1 MSTPLSP
8 VGGRVLALLAV
19 PLLWA
24 VLAMPAAAQ
33 QVASWTSLAPSV
45 EPYDNP
51 FDELPYEQFE
61 ALRVILRADM
71 VAAAG
76 QVDTAMAEAAAD
88 ARRLVEEAGLDV
100 EYLFAQREL
109 IMQRREEGALGVTTT
124 HLDKTV
130 MLDGYAL
137 PLRAEEGRV
146 VEFLLVPWVGAC
158 IHVPPP
164 APNQIVHVDYPQGF
178 EGWSQFTPIRIE
190 GRLRHRP
197 AEHDLFL
204 VDGSRLIPA
213 SYAMEGAVIGG
224 TPGEIVAAA
233 TATAGLSWYA
243 HAQAKIADIFTT
255 AMRNMDQGRSVGAVS
270 LGVLIAFAYG
280 LLHTFGPGHGK
291 AVVISYFVGAGGSLR
306 RGLVMGAR
314 IAVLHVLSAVV
325 VVFLLDFAVRQ
336 ATGAA
341 PSDYRLIRL
350 GSYALIVTI
359 GLAMLWHAL
368 AAVWKPRAT
377 HAAVF
382 ALPGAGISS
391 RQPPLAPPLG
401 QPGLACTRVRRYDA
415 PVGCAICAA
424 AEAGAK
430 GGGWIA
436 AAVGV
441 VPCTGALIVMLF
453 GLANDLVVPAVMM
466 VIAISVGMALAM
478 SAIGVAAILGRN
490 WTEARVAVTTERRL
504 RFEAGARIA
513 GAACVLAIGVTLF
526 ALTYAQTATA
536 EGAQTATAEGAQ
548 QATVASSFTPVS
560 QAAAN

>member
-1 MSTPLSP
+1 MPAPLFASG
-8 VGGRVLALLAV
+8 VRVVALLAV

-33 QVASWTSLAPSV
+33 QLASWASLAPSV

-51 FDELPYEQFE
+51 FAEMPDEQTK
-61 ALRVILRADM
+61 ALRIIASADM
-71 VAAAG
+71 AAEAG
-76 QVDTAMAEAAAD
+76 QLDAAMAEAAAD

-100 EYLFAQREL
+100 EALFAQRAL
-109 IMQRREEGALGVTTT
+109 IIQRREEATLGVTTT
-124 HLDKTV
+124 HLDQTV
-130 MLDGYAL
+130 VMDGYAL

-158 IHVPPP
+158 IHTPPPP
-164 APNQIVHVDYPQGF
+164 ANQIVHVDYPQGF
-178 EGWSQFTPIRIE
+178 EAHSQFTPIRLE

-204 VDGSRLIPA
+204 VDGTMPVAA
-213 SYAMEGAVIGG
+213 SYAMEEAIIGG
-224 TPGEIVAAA
+224 TPGEIVAAD
-233 TATAGLSWYA
+233 TARDDLSWFA
-243 HAQAKIADIFTT
+243 AAQAWITDIFTT
-255 AMRNMDQGRSVGAVS
+255 AMRNMEQGRSVGAVS

-280 LLHTFGPGHGK
+280 ALHTLGPGHGK
-291 AVVISYFVGAGGSLR
+291 AVVISYFAGTGGSLR
-306 RGLVMGAR
+306 RGVLMGAR
-314 IAVLHVLSAVV
+314 IAVMHVLSAVV

-350 GSYALIVTI
+350 GSYALIVAI
-359 GLAMLWHAL
+359 GAAMLWRAL

>member
-1 MSTPLSP
+1 MPAPLFASG
-8 VGGRVLALLAV
+8 VRVVALLAV

-33 QVASWTSLAPSV
+33 QLASWASLAPSV

-51 FDELPYEQFE
+51 FAEMPDEQTK
-61 ALRVILRADM
+61 ALRIIASADM
-71 VAAAG
+71 AAEAG
-76 QVDTAMAEAAAD
+76 QLDAAMAEAAAD

-100 EYLFAQREL
+100 EALFAQRAL
-109 IMQRREEGALGVTTT
+109 IIQRREEATLGVTTT
-124 HLDKTV
+124 HLDQTV
-130 MLDGYAL
+130 VMDGYAL

-158 IHVPPP
+158 IHTPPPP
-164 APNQIVHVDYPQGF
+164 ANQIVHVDYPQGF
-178 EGWSQFTPIRIE
+178 EAHSQFTPIRLE

-204 VDGSRLIPA
+204 VDGTMPVAA
-213 SYAMEGAVIGG
+213 SYAMEEAIIGG
-224 TPGEIVAAA
+224 TPGEIVAAD
-233 TATAGLSWYA
+233 TARDDLSWFA
-243 HAQAKIADIFTT
+243 AAQAWITDIFTT
-255 AMRNMDQGRSVGAVS
+255 AMRNMEQGRSVGAVS

-280 LLHTFGPGHGK
+280 ALHTLGPGHGK
-291 AVVISYFVGAGGSLR
+291 AVVISYFAGTGGSLR
-306 RGLVMGAR
+306 RGVLMGAR
-314 IAVLHVLSAVV
+314 IAAMHVLSAVV

-350 GSYALIVTI
+350 GSYALIVAI
-359 GLAMLWHAL
+359 GAAMLWSAL
-368 AAVWKPRAT
+368 AALRAQRAAGAEG
-377 HAAVF
+377 HAHHHHHHH
-382 ALPGAGISS
+382 
-391 RQPPLAPPLG
+391 
-401 QPGLACTRVRRYDA
+401 DA
-415 PVGCAICAA
+415 HAGCAACAA
-424 AEAGAK
+424 AEAGSK

-453 GLANDLVVPAVMM
+453 GLANDLVIPAVMM
-466 VIAISVGMALAM
+466 VIAISAGMALAM

-490 WTEARVAVTTERRL
+490 WTEARVAVTPERRL

-526 ALTYAQTATA
+526 GVTYATPAT
-536 EGAQTATAEGAQ
+536 GADMTIIER
-548 QATVASSFTPVS
+548 
-560 QAAAN
+560 

>member
-100 EYLFAQREL
+100 AALFAQREL

-130 MLDGYAL
+130 MMDGYAL

-158 IHVPPP
+158 IHTPPP

-178 EGWSQFTPIRIE
+178 EGWSQFTPIRLE

-204 VDGSRLIPA
+204 VDGSRLIAA
-213 SYAMEGAVIGG
+213 SYAME
-224 TPGEIVAAA
+224 
-233 TATAGLSWYA
+233 AGRDRRHARRDRRRRHGNRRSVVVRT
-243 HAQAKIADIFTT
+243 AQAKITDIFTT

-280 LLHTFGPGHGK
+280 LLHTLGPGHGK

-306 RGLVMGAR
+306 RGRRDGRADRGDACAVRGGCGLPARLRGAAGHRRGAR
-314 IAVLHVLSAVV
+314 
-325 VVFLLDFAVRQ
+325 R
-336 ATGAA
+336 
-341 PSDYRLIRL
+341 
-350 GSYALIVTI
+350 TI
-359 GLAMLWHAL
+359 G
-368 AAVWKPRAT
+368 
-377 HAAVF
+377 
-382 ALPGAGISS
+382 
-391 RQPPLAPPLG
+391 
-401 QPGLACTRVRRYDA
+401 
-415 PVGCAICAA
+415 
-424 AEAGAK
+424 
-430 GGGWIA
+430 
-436 AAVGV
+436 
-441 VPCTGALIVMLF
+441 
-453 GLANDLVVPAVMM
+453 
-466 VIAISVGMALAM
+466 
-478 SAIGVAAILGRN
+478 
-490 WTEARVAVTTERRL
+490 
-504 RFEAGARIA
+504 
-513 GAACVLAIGVTLF
+513 
-526 ALTYAQTATA
+526 
-536 EGAQTATAEGAQ
+536 
-548 QATVASSFTPVS
+548 
-560 QAAAN
+560 

>member
-1 MSTPLSP
+1 MRAPSSP
-8 VGGRVLALLAV
+8 AGVRVVALLVV

-33 QVASWTSLAPSV
+33 QLATWASLAPSV

-51 FDELPYEQFE
+51 FAEMPYEQIE
-61 ALRVILRADM
+61 ALRIIARADM
-71 VAAAG
+71 AAEAG
-76 QVDTAMAEAAAD
+76 QLDAATAEAAAD
-88 ARRLVEEAGLDV
+88 ARRLVEEAGLNV

-109 IMQRREEGALGVTTT
+109 IMQRREEAALGVTTT
-124 HLDKTV
+124 HLDQTV
-130 MLDGYAL
+130 VMDGYAL

-158 IHVPPP
+158 IHTPPP
-164 APNQIVHVDYPQGF
+164 SANQIVHVDYPEGF
-178 EGWSQFTPIRIE
+178 EAFSQFTPIRLE

-197 AEHDLFL
+197 AEHELFR
-204 VDGSRLIPA
+204 VDGSRLIA
-213 SYAMEGAVIGG
+213 TSYAMEQAVIGG
-224 TPGEIVAAA
+224 TPGEIVAAD
-233 TATAGLSWYA
+233 TAADDLSWFA
-243 HAQAKIADIFTT
+243 AAQAKITEIFTT
-255 AMRNMDQGRSVGAVS
+255 AMTNMEHGRSVGTVGLA
-270 LGVLIAFAYG
+270 LLIAFAYG
-280 LLHTFGPGHGK
+280 ALHTLGPGHGK
-291 AVVISYFVGAGGSLR
+291 AVVISYFVGAGGSMR

-314 IAVLHVLSAVV
+314 IAVVHVLSAVV

-350 GSYALIVTI
+350 GSYALIVAI
-359 GLAMLWHAL
+359 GAVMLWSAL
-368 AAVWKPRAT
+368 AALRAQRAAGAEG
-377 HAAVF
+377 HAHHHHH
-382 ALPGAGISS
+382 
-391 RQPPLAPPLG
+391 
-401 QPGLACTRVRRYDA
+401 DA
-415 PVGCAICAA
+415 HAGCAACAA
-424 AEAGAK
+424 AHAGTK

-466 VIAISVGMALAM
+466 VVAISAGMALAM

-490 WTEARVAVTTERRL
+490 WTEARVAVTPERRL

-513 GAACVLAIGVTLF
+513 GASCVLVIGVTLF
-526 ALTYAQTATA
+526 GVTYAQAT
-536 EGAQTATAEGAQ
+536 TAEGAQ
-548 QATVASSFTPVS
+548 QATVTSSFTPVS